1 MHFGSLPLYRGAGGF
16 SWQILHNHDKLC
28 AHIHQLVEKTD
39 AGPIVLSICASLSV
53 DQPNPR
59 DFHNLSVS
67 LADSIVDSFAKRLCF
82 DTTLSL
88 DQQDEFNAI
97 YFPRLNTS
105 KDGLID
111 FRLKYS
117 HLERF
122 IRAFSHPY
130 PGAWFIYKDQVFHCH
145 KCSLIHEFDFH
156 PFAFGL
162 IVNTLD
168 NGLCV
173 SCSDSIV
180 LLSDIYDQDST
191 AVDSSFFRIG
201 LRLQTT
207 PSFISQ

>member
-53 DQPNPR
+53 VNPILETSTI
-59 DFHNLSVS
+59 FLS
-67 LADSIVDSFAKRLCF
+67 LWQDSIVDSFAKRLCF

-111 FRLKYS
+111 FRLKYL

-122 IRAFSHPY
+122 IRAFSPPY
-130 PGAWFIYKDQVFHCH
+130 PELG
-145 KCSLIHEFDFH
+145 S
-156 PFAFGL
+156 
-162 IVNTLD
+162 
-168 NGLCV
+168 
-173 SCSDSIV
+173 SIK
-180 LLSDIYDQDST
+180 IKFST
-191 AVDSSFFRIG
+191 VTSV
-201 LRLQTT
+201 
-207 PSFISQ
+207 P